1 MGAAFVCGNALT
13 QLCIVPTCPNWL
25 STNHLPSKLIIG
37 EEAASAEPLR
47 FSQSHFSGLVPLL
60 LSVAATM
67 LPSIAP
73 LLPVRRCRQRIPPS
87 FWIGT
92 RLSARRSSRVCVATA
107 AQTGGAGEC
116 HFKHPWELHKACRPC
131 VHCHL
136 PFSAATE
143 LESKAQ
149 LLHQL
154 CPPCSSA
161 TLGKAVQGPGG
172 RNGSEF
178 KAALAKCSKCV
189 KAHTWQLLFPGQ
201 DNATPTELMPYW
213 KGAGFSSLG
222 DCLARGPIGNCRDTW
237 RGYKWVPCGGSYCRE
252 GAATATELE
261 SPAQLTWQLCPSCS
275 PATMAKA
282 VQGPGGPNGSEFK
295 AALAKCTQ
303 CQQAHMKQI
312 MAAGNPPTTS
322 LKMPW
327 SSPECKHVFFQEFA
341 RANTKWTMS
350 HFTDKKAKAE
360 LEKSRKWLA
369 AHCGKAA
376 ATELLGRKWWTTAWE
391 KSQHKGAA
399 TATEL
404 ENSWNPVWEK
414 ALHKEG
420 MPPTELMPYWKGAGF
435 SSLGDCLARGPIG
448 NCRDT
453 WRGYKWVP
461 CGGSYCREG

>member
-37 EEAASAEPLR
+37 EEAGSAEPLR
-47 FSQSHFSGLVPLL
+47 SSQSHFSGLVPLL

-73 LLPVRRCRQRIPPS
+73 LLPVRRCRRRIPPS
-87 FWIGT
+87 FWISSRQGK
-92 RLSARRSSRVCVATA
+92 LSARRSSRVCVATA
-107 AQTGGAGEC
+107 ATELGAAATPTTEDAACDKSFCYSTCPKYSCCANGGKCPGCGSPEARQCFNRCNGC
-116 HFKHPWELHKACRPC
+116 PRAAT
-131 VHCHL
+131 
-136 PFSAATE
+136 SAATE

-189 KAHTWQLLFPGQ
+189 KAHTWQLLFPGPGQ

-261 SPAQLTWQLCPSCS
+261 DLP
-275 PATMAKA
+275 
-282 VQGPGGPNGSEFK
+282 
-295 AALAKCTQ
+295 
-303 CQQAHMKQI
+303 
-312 MAAGNPPTTS
+312 
-322 LKMPW
+322 
-327 SSPECKHVFFQEFA
+327 
-341 RANTKWTMS
+341 
-350 HFTDKKAKAE
+350 
-360 LEKSRKWLA
+360 
-369 AHCGKAA
+369 
-376 ATELLGRKWWTTAWE
+376 
-391 KSQHKGAA
+391 
-399 TATEL
+399 
-404 ENSWNPVWEK
+404 
-414 ALHKEG
+414 
-420 MPPTELMPYWKGAGF
+420 
-435 SSLGDCLARGPIG
+435 
-448 NCRDT
+448 
-453 WRGYKWVP
+453 
-461 CGGSYCREG
+461 

>member
-1 MGAAFVCGNALT
+1 MGRKWLAAHCG
-13 QLCIVPTCPNWL
+13 
-25 STNHLPSKLIIG
+25 
-37 EEAASAEPLR
+37 
-47 FSQSHFSGLVPLL
+47 
-60 LSVAATM
+60 
-67 LPSIAP
+67 
-73 LLPVRRCRQRIPPS
+73 
-87 FWIGT
+87 
-92 RLSARRSSRVCVATA
+92 
-107 AQTGGAGEC
+107 
-116 HFKHPWELHKACRPC
+116 KA
-131 VHCHL
+131 
-136 PFSAATE
+136 AATE
-143 LESKAQ
+143 LLGRKWWTTAWEKSQHKGAATATELENSWNPVWEKA
-149 LLHQL
+149 LHKEGM
-154 CPPCSSA
+154 P
-161 TLGKAVQGPGG
+161 
-172 RNGSEF
+172 
-178 KAALAKCSKCV
+178 
-189 KAHTWQLLFPGQ
+189 
-201 DNATPTELMPYW
+201 PTELMPYW

-399 TATEL
+399 AATELITWTSSGPTGAQIAAKCPMCGLTSAGTTNPALPLSGRMPLAPGAEVSQSNWACFGCVQQMPKSATATEL

-414 ALHKEG
+414 ALRKEG

>member
-47 FSQSHFSGLVPLL
+47 SSQSHFSGLVPLL

-73 LLPVRRCRQRIPPS
+73 LLPVRRCRRRIPPS

-178 KAALAKCSKCV
+178 KAALGKCSKCV
-189 KAHTWQLLFPGQ
+189 QAHMKQIMAAGQ
-201 DNATPTELMPYW
+201 DDATPTELMPYW

-252 GAATATELE
+252 GAATATELKDQGNPPTTSLDE
-261 SPAQLTWQLCPSCS
+261 YWEHIHQ
-275 PATMAKA
+275 ATLAWERSHH
-282 VQGPGGPNGSEFK
+282 N
-295 AALAKCTQ
+295 AATATELKDQ
-303 CQQAHMKQI
+303 
-312 MAAGNPPTTS
+312 GNPPTTS

-360 LEKSRKWLA
+360 LEKSRKW
-369 AHCGKAA
+369 
-376 ATELLGRKWWTTAWE
+376 WTTAWE

-399 TATEL
+399 IATEL
-404 ENSWNPVWEK
+404 DDQ
-414 ALHKEG
+414 A
-420 MPPTELMPYWKGAGF
+420 
-435 SSLGDCLARGPIG
+435 
-448 NCRDT
+448 
-453 WRGYKWVP
+453 
-461 CGGSYCREG
+461 